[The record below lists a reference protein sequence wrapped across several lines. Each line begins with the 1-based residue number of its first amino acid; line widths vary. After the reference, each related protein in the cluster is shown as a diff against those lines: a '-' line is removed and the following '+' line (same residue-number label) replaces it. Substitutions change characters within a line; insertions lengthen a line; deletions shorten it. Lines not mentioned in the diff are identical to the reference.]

1 MDLSFV
7 TDDSAID
14 YHKSLV
20 TATEKGSFKQ
30 VFPEISEGLIDL
42 LTGMLEYNPCFRMT
56 AAECLKSKVFDKI
69 RVPQFEKPAPF

>member
-30 VFPEISEGLIDL
+30 VFPEISQGLIDL
-42 LTGMLEYNPCFRMT
+42 LTGML
-56 AAECLKSKVFDKI
+56 
-69 RVPQFEKPAPF
+69 

>member
-20 TATEKGSFKQ
+20 TATEKGNFKE
-30 VFPEISEGLIDL
+30 VYPEIS
-42 LTGMLEYNPCFRMT
+42 
-56 AAECLKSKVFDKI
+56 
-69 RVPQFEKPAPF
+69 